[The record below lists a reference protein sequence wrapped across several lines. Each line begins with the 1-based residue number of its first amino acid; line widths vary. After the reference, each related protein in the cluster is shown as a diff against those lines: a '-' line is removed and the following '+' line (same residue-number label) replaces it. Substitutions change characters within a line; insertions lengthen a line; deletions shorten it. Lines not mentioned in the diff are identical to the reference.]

1 MNTGENQPTTEAGT
15 EIMMRLPE
23 QLFHQ
28 KSVYKKKTE
37 TPFAHGQKVLI

>member
-1 MNTGENQPTTEAGT
+1 MTEAGK

-23 QLFHQ
+23 QYLELE
-28 KSVYKKKTE
+28 SVYKKKTE